1 MRDVEHAVA
10 DFVFEGMAL
19 SSVEGA
25 SEEVVD
31 YRFWCFWAVGALVRW
46 RLGDTFQVLVEGTVA
61 SAEPHEYCGLS
72 FVH

>member
-1 MRDVEHAVA
+1 MRDVERAVA

-31 YRFWCFWAVGALVRW
+31 YHFWCFWAVDALV
-46 RLGDTFQVLVEGTVA
+46 
-61 SAEPHEYCGLS
+61 
-72 FVH
+72 